1 MKHDSIIDKSPSP
14 KAIEDREVKIVH
26 GIQYPLSKG
35 PKEVK
40 IEEKDA
46 YKKQQMPRA
55 SVMVRLTLSMVWRN
69 LVRNPNT
76 YASFFGLVW
85 SLISFRYFSRI
96 LASILPF

>member
-40 IEEKDA
+40 IEEEEDTNKN
-46 YKKQQMPRA
+46 QQMP
-55 SVMVRLTLSMVWRN
+55 LLLS
-69 LVRNPNT
+69 
-76 YASFFGLVW
+76 
-85 SLISFRYFSRI
+85 
-96 LASILPF
+96 